1 MASANEWLLEE
12 SIRHALDL
20 RQYENG
26 IVRRLIAV
34 LNRSDSRLFAELT
47 EKLEHLGPDSF
58 SVERLDA
65 LLASVRALNTE
76 AFEAVQRELTQTL
89 KEFTDSEVAYQRQML
104 VTALPVQVSVAS
116 VSAESVY
123 AAALARPFQ
132 GVLLRE
138 VWKDLDAQRMKQVRQ
153 TIAQGFV
160 EGRTTAQ
167 IIRDLR
173 GTRAKGYADGLV
185 NRSRRDVESVVRTAM
200 GHYAGFVADR
210 SMEANGDLVKA
221 VMWVSTLDLRT
232 TPECQAR
239 DGKQYTPDTHKPIGH
254 SLPWL
259 GGPGRLHWNAVPE
272 GATVRTNRG
281 DVPIEMVSVGDLVLT
296 HVGRFMP
303 VLAKRAKLNES
314 GVIRVAHTDSGRV
327 LRATDDHPILTAS
340 GWKFMG
346 ALEVGDKMFRDP
358 ESLGEVAAVS
368 CLVNPEPED
377 CPTKIDDSDVAINR
391 TLELVA
397 ANIDFESN
405 HEVGAREIEDVAV
418 SLILSDPLSIKGDQ
432 CLQHHFLALAHVL
445 GKYGCHRL
453 SELLAGFFREWFPE
467 HAATGGGVTAVDSVG
482 LRNTAGNTR
491 HATGVVSS
499 HQVTVHGVFSGCLF
513 SESER
518 PMISA
523 GRGGAQSSIEV
534 FPGLL
539 FSGSHRDAVNDGE
552 LRESP
557 VCESVFA
564 LNPPEREALGNV
576 KFCDQSGVVDFAH
589 DQILSLELSQYD
601 GMVYDIEVAE
611 DSSYLCNGLIVSN
624 CRSHQVPVTKSWRD
638 LGVDMDEFTPGS
650 RASMDGQVP
659 AETTYPQ
666 WLEKQSAARQDQVLG
681 PTRGRLYR
689 DGNLPVDRMY
699 DNKGA
704 FITLEEL
711 RARDAE
717 AFKRAGL

>member
-34 LNRSDSRLFAELT
+34 LNRTDSRLFAELT

-232 TPECQAR
+232 TPACQAR
-239 DGKQYTPDTHKPIGH
+239 DGKQYTPGTHKPIGH
-254 SLPWL
+254 SLPW
-259 GGPGRLHWNAVPE
+259 GQGPGRYHW
-272 GATVRTNRG
+272 
-281 DVPIEMVSVGDLVLT
+281 
-296 HVGRFMP
+296 
-303 VLAKRAKLNES
+303 
-314 GVIRVAHTDSGRV
+314 
-327 LRATDDHPILTAS
+327 
-340 GWKFMG
+340 
-346 ALEVGDKMFRDP
+346 
-358 ESLGEVAAVS
+358 
-368 CLVNPEPED
+368 
-377 CPTKIDDSDVAINR
+377 
-391 TLELVA
+391 
-397 ANIDFESN
+397 
-405 HEVGAREIEDVAV
+405 
-418 SLILSDPLSIKGDQ
+418 
-432 CLQHHFLALAHVL
+432 
-445 GKYGCHRL
+445 
-453 SELLAGFFREWFPE
+453 
-467 HAATGGGVTAVDSVG
+467 
-482 LRNTAGNTR
+482 
-491 HATGVVSS
+491 
-499 HQVTVHGVFSGCLF
+499 
-513 SESER
+513 
-518 PMISA
+518 
-523 GRGGAQSSIEV
+523 
-534 FPGLL
+534 
-539 FSGSHRDAVNDGE
+539 
-552 LRESP
+552 
-557 VCESVFA
+557 
-564 LNPPEREALGNV
+564 
-576 KFCDQSGVVDFAH
+576 
-589 DQILSLELSQYD
+589 
-601 GMVYDIEVAE
+601 
-611 DSSYLCNGLIVSN
+611 N
-624 CRSHQVPVTKSWRD
+624 CRSHQVPVTKSWRE
-638 LGVDMDEFTPGS
+638 LGVDMDEFTPES

-659 AETTYPQ
+659 AETTYQQ
-666 WLEKQSAARQDQVLG
+666 WLAKQSAGRQDQVLG
-681 PTRGRLYR
+681 RTRGQLLRA
-689 DGNLPVDRMY
+689 GKLPLERMY

-704 FITLEEL
+704 FISLEEL
-711 RARDAE
+711 RKRDAE